1 MDRELVERTTRAIPR
16 PTGIAHLEDAE
27 VLDVVDLARRT
38 GLGDFQPRLAVMA
51 LTGQLPRS

>member
-1 MDRELVERTTRAIPR
+1 MERTTRAIPR